1 MTIEEL
7 AKQYT
12 RDVLRAVQSERARN
26 RAHESS
32 SPKERLA
39 LAIAYHRDMA
49 AATATELALFEAV
62 EASESDR

>member
-7 AKQYT
+7 AKQLM
-12 RDVLRAVQSERARN
+12 RDVMRAVQSERARN
-26 RAHESS
+26 RAHESA

-49 AATATELALFEAV
+49 TATTTELALFEAV
-62 EASESDR
+62 DPED